1 MMLTPSYIGICHT
14 DEYTRSGKDPEVSGT
29 LAKIDDFPLK
39 FVRRRA
45 SFQLYWAMREEE
57 L

>member
-1 MMLTPSYIGICHT
+1 MLTPIYIGICHT

-29 LAKIDDFPLK
+29 LAKVDDFSLK
-39 FVRRRA
+39 LVRCRA
-45 SFQLYWAMREEE
+45 SFQLSWVMREEE

>member
-1 MMLTPSYIGICHT
+1 MLTPIYIGICHT

-29 LAKIDDFPLK
+29 LAKVDDFSLK
-39 FVRRRA
+39 FVRCRA
-45 SFQLYWAMREEE
+45 SFQLSWAMREEE